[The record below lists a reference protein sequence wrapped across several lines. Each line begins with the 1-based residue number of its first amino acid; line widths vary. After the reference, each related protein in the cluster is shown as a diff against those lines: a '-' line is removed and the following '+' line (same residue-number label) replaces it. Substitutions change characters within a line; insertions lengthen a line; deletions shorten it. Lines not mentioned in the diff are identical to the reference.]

1 MENPKKTELP
11 NERLAL
17 AGAPMPE
24 GLEMPEQMLYQALA
38 SLYGR
43 FRANL
48 IDKESAAKEK
58 QAIADAY
65 HWYKKDFETSYAWIW
80 ILHNIEI
87 AVSACR
93 KDPTPEN
100 ALVLCEV
107 LEGRKKDLGEAENAI
122 AQRYKRLMESM
133 GREVQ

>member
-1 MENPKKTELP
+1 MGNLKKTELP

-17 AGAPMPE
+17 AGAPMPV
-24 GLEMPEQMLYQALA
+24 GLEMPEQMLYQALVH
-38 SLYGR
+38 LYGR

-48 IDKESAAKEK
+48 IDRESAAKEK

-65 HWYKKDFETSYAWIW
+65 HWYKKDYEQSWAWIW
-80 ILHNIEI
+80 ILHNVEI
-87 AVSACR
+87 ATSNCR

-100 ALVLCEV
+100 ALALCEV

-122 AQRYKRLMESM
+122 AQRYKRLIESM
-133 GREVQ
+133 GREVM

>member
-1 MENPKKTELP
+1 MAEQKKTELP

-43 FRANL
+43 FRTSL

-58 QAIADAY
+58 QAIADSY

-80 ILHNIEI
+80 ILHNVEI

-93 KDPTPEN
+93 KEPTQEN

-107 LEGRKKDLGEAENAI
+107 LEGRKTDLGEAENAI

-133 GREVQ
+133 GREVM

>member
-11 NERLAL
+11 NERRAL

-80 ILHNIEI
+80 ILHNVEL

-93 KDPTPEN
+93 KNPTQEN

-133 GREVQ
+133 GREVM

>member
-1 MENPKKTELP
+1 MENQKKTELP

-24 GLEMPEQMLYQALA
+24 GLEMPEQMIYQALA

-48 IDKESAAKEK
+48 IDKESAVKEK

-65 HWYKKDFETSYAWIW
+65 HWYKKDFETSYSWIW
-80 ILHNIEI
+80 ILHNVEI
-87 AVSACR
+87 ASSTCR

-100 ALVLCEV
+100 ALALCEV
-107 LEGRKKDLGEAENAI
+107 LEGRKKELGEAADSI

-133 GREVQ
+133 GMDVM

>member
-1 MENPKKTELP
+1 MENQKKTELP

-80 ILHNIEI
+80 ILHNVEI
-87 AVSACR
+87 AASACR
-93 KDPTPEN
+93 KDPTPDN
-100 ALVLCEV
+100 ALALCEV
-107 LEGRKKDLGEAENAI
+107 LEGRKKDIGESENAI
-122 AQRYKRLMESM
+122 AQRYKRLMEST
-133 GREVQ
+133 GREVM